1 MKILGCGHRSYAPYA
16 LLDLRKSLSKT
27 AKSFEP
33 WRLSAKANASAA
45 GDAALETYRV
55 FRQAQTG
62 LRGVREATRAL
73 ARRRLMEDTQAVAE
87 AEAESYVGRREQG
100 EAYGLQVE
108 GSVLGVGV
116 ARW

>member
-1 MKILGCGHRSYAPYA
+1 M
-16 LLDLRKSLSKT
+16 
-27 AKSFEP
+27 
-33 WRLSAKANASAA
+33 
-45 GDAALETYRV
+45 
-55 FRQAQTG
+55 
-62 LRGVREATRAL
+62 REATRAL